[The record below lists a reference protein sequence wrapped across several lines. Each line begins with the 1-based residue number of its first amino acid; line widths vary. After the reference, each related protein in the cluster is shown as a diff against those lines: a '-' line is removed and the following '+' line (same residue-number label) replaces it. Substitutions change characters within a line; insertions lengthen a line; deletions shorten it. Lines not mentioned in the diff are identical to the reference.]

1 MLLLAALLCAGRAAA
16 QRLDPDAYRYPIE
29 GVAGLYSANFG
40 EIRPGHFHAG
50 VDIKT
55 DGVEGKRVVAV
66 MDGYVS
72 RVVVQAGGYGRAVY
86 LTLRNGTTA
95 VYGHLQRFRE
105 DLEEHVRSERYRRRS
120 NSVDLWFRPD
130 RYPVRQGDLLAFSGN
145 SGSSGGPHLHYEIR
159 DTHDQALRNIV
170 REGIIRPVDSL
181 PPRFVKLHYIEIDSL
196 DGVCHRR
203 TPVSYPI
210 VRTAEGRYRLSRS
223 EALPVGRRGYF
234 VAEVTDRRNGVQN
247 TFAVWR
253 LQASIDG
260 DPYFE
265 FRIDRFTHA
274 LSRTC
279 DAVSCYPMQL
289 GSRNEAIRLAQLA
302 GAPDCFYPVMKRR
315 GVIGCRAGERRTVEL
330 CCEDDCGNRS
340 HLRFEIVSRDGEF
353 RAEPPADPE
362 LRIVRPAEAAAFE
375 AGDFS
380 ASIPAGALYDACHA
394 KVEAGQLPKV
404 DSGVVILSPAY
415 RLLDART
422 PCNSRPRSSSATT
435 AARPHASAGTTKR
448 DASRSKPVRQATGSW
463 RPTRSPRRSAPSSP
477 RAPTCD
483 RRRRC
488 ASAWETTFRA
498 SLRGASKST
507 ANGFPATATRCR
519 GRSSFIS
526 TVPPTAARTA
536 PCSACATA
544 RATAK
549 RGREAIGGSDAADK
563 RRRVR
568 RCRRFQ
574 REKAST
580 SGGERCGAH
589 SGYRIDASAGY
600 RDRAGRRP
608 LTGDFGC
615 LRTHPTFF
623 GRFRSPTA
631 AAARPKSA
639 FFGPKVCRWDQNS

>member
-1 MLLLAALLCAGRAAA
+1 MRRIFLLAALLCAGRAAA

-50 VDIKT
+50 IDIKT

-234 VAEVTDRRNGVQN
+234 VAEVTDRRNCVQN

-260 DPYFE
+260 DPDFE

-315 GVIGCRAGERRTVEL
+315 GVIGCRAGERRTVKL

-340 HLRFEIVSRDGEF
+340 HLSFEIVGRDGEF

-362 LRIVRPAEAAAFE
+362 RRIVRPAEAAAFE

-422 PCNSRPRSSSATT
+422 PLFKPIRVSIRT
-435 AARPHASAGTTKR
+435 A
-448 DASRSKPVRQATGSW
+448 V
-463 RPTRSPRRSAPSSP
+463 P
-477 RAPTCD
+477 RA
-483 RRRRC
+483 
-488 ASAWETTFRA
+488 
-498 SLRGASKST
+498 L
-507 ANGFPATATRCR
+507 
-519 GRSSFIS
+519 
-526 TVPPTAARTA
+526 
-536 PCSACATA
+536 
-544 RATAK
+544 
-549 RGREAIGGSDAADK
+549 
-563 RRRVR
+563 
-568 RCRRFQ
+568 Q
-574 REKAST
+574 LKASIVV
-580 SGGERCGAH
+580 RN
-589 SGYRIDASAGY
+589 YRG
-600 RDRAGRRP
+600 
-608 LTGDFGC
+608 
-615 LRTHPTFF
+615 
-623 GRFRSPTA
+623 
-631 AAARPKSA
+631 AAARIGGHYEQGRVTVETRSTGDWFVAADTLAPTIRPLFAAGADLRQAKALRFRVGDNFSGIA
-639 FFGPKVCRWDQNS
+639 SWRLEIDGEWVPCDRYPMQGTLVFHFDRPADGRTHRAVLRVRDGSGNSKTWEGSYRR